1 MLMSNIN
8 ELSFEDAFQELEK
21 IVTKLESGE
30 LNLEDSVNL
39 FERGRQLSARC
50 QQILDGAELRVSQL
64 TEDGGLDPMD

>member
-1 MLMSNIN
+1 MSNIN